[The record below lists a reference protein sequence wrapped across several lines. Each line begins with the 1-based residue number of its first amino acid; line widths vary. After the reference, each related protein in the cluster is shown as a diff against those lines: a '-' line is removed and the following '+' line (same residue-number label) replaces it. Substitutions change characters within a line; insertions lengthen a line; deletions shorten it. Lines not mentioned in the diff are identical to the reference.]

1 MFDWRTGGC
10 KLVFLS
16 SNEYEDLVPTRL
28 TESLVSSVLFIVVLK
43 RFDIFDGSSRASFFF
58 TVLCA
63 SSRVF

>member
-28 TESLVSSVLFIVVLK
+28 TESLVSSVLFIVIL
-43 RFDIFDGSSRASFFF
+43 FMLIELASNIIDK
-58 TVLCA
+58 
-63 SSRVF
+63 